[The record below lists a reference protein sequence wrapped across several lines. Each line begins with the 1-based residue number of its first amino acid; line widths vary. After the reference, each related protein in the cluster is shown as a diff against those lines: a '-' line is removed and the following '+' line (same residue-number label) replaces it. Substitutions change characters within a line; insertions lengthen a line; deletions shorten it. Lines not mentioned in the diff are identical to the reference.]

1 LCRKNG
7 YYEIQR
13 ASKNNM
19 LKILNG
25 KVVRDKMIE
34 ELKGKVANF
43 LVVPT
48 LAIIQV
54 GNLPESNKYIKNKI
68 SFAEKIGVKVNLVN
82 FPSDVEESDVMKKI
96 SELNHDSAIGG
107 IIVQLPLPAEI
118 NTQDV
123 ISTIS
128 PEKDVDGLT
137 AGSKF
142 TPATARAILSLLDF
156 YEIPIAEKKVV
167 IMGRSNLVGRPTA
180 RLFQD
185 RGAKVTVVHSQTE
198 NPREVTR
205 SAEIL
210 VVAIGKPGL
219 VDESYLSPG
228 QIVVDVG
235 ITLNGGKVIGDVN
248 FDQAKNIVSAIS
260 PVPGGVGP
268 LTVASLFLNLVEAC
282 ENMV

>member
-1 LCRKNG
+1 
-7 YYEIQR
+7 
-13 ASKNNM
+13 M
-19 LKILNG
+19 KILNG
-25 KVVRDKMIE
+25 KIVRDKIIE
-34 ELKGKVANF
+34 EIKAKVASF
-43 LVVPT
+43 PVVPT

-82 FPSDVEESDVMKKI
+82 FASDVEESDVMKKI
-96 SELNHDSAIGG
+96 SELNHDSAVRG
-107 IIVQLPLPAEI
+107 IIVQLPLPSGL
-118 NTQDV
+118 NTQGV
-123 ISTIS
+123 ISAIA

-137 AGSKF
+137 QGSKF
-142 TPATARAILSLLDF
+142 TPATARAVLSLLDY
-156 YEIPIAEKKVV
+156 YEISIAEKRVV

-198 NPREVTR
+198 NPQEITR

-219 VDESYLSPG
+219 VDESYLSAG
-228 QIVVDVG
+228 QIVIDVG
-235 ITLNGGKVIGDVN
+235 ITLKDGKVVGDVN
-248 FDQAKNIVSAIS
+248 FEQAKSLVSAIS

-282 ENMV
+282 ENVI